1 MKMNHVSLWRRKCA
15 GFSLIEVLIASL
27 LLAIGVAA
35 IVYVIGYSLQK
46 SREPYDR
53 SIAMDLAQQKLED
66 LRNED
71 YTLLAS
77 GQDEDENGIPYS
89 VDPYAQPGGIYMRT
103 WVVQE
108 DLPMVGTKTISV
120 TVAWHS
126 SIDHSI
132 QLHTIVA
139 RPFPEGGA

>member
-1 MKMNHVSLWRRKCA
+1 MNKLASSIMRRNGA

-27 LLAIGVAA
+27 ILAIGVAA

-53 SIAMDLAQQKLED
+53 SVAMDLAQQKLED

-77 GQDEDENGIPYS
+77 GQDEDTNHIPYS
-89 VDPYAQPGGIYMRT
+89 VDAYAQPGGIYTRT
-103 WVVQE
+103 WVVQA
-108 DLPMVGTKTISV
+108 DAPMVGTKTITV

-126 SIDHSI
+126 TVNNSI
-132 QLHTIVA
+132 QLFTIIA